1 MDMQIDQN
9 VDEIEIDLKALLLH
23 IKHYLY
29 VVIITS
35 LIGILCAG
43 VYLWKF
49 EIPQFQA
56 SSMIYMR
63 GSKTAVSL
71 QDLQIGSELTNDY
84 EIILKSRPILEKVIQ
99 DLQLDMSYTQLG
111 SLIQISN
118 PENTRILKI
127 TVITNDA
134 VMSKDIADAIAEYGM
149 DSIKE
154 IDSKQPY
161 LVENAI
167 VNNHKVNT
175 SPKIIFLM
183 GLLLGCLAG
192 LSVLF
197 IQFITND
204 KMSLTDDIEKTLG
217 IPVLATVVE
226 SKVIQREKRNRSR
239 IAGQR
244 AFQ

>member
-1 MDMQIDQN
+1 
-9 VDEIEIDLKALLLH
+9 
-23 IKHYLY
+23 
-29 VVIITS
+29 
-35 LIGILCAG
+35 
-43 VYLWKF
+43 
-49 EIPQFQA
+49 
-56 SSMIYMR
+56 
-63 GSKTAVSL
+63 
-71 QDLQIGSELTNDY
+71 
-84 EIILKSRPILEKVIQ
+84 
-99 DLQLDMSYTQLG
+99 MSYTQLG

-134 VMSKDIADAIAEYGM
+134 VMSKNIADAIAEYGM